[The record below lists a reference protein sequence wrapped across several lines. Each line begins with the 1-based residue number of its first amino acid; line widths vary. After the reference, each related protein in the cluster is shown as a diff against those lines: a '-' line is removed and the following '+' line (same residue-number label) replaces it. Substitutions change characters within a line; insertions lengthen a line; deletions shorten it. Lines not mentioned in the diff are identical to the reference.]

1 MTKYDGFKK
10 LYYNKTE
17 TLSSF
22 ETTEDGGLLIH
33 GVTIMAAGT
42 WTDMHGI
49 TTTFSEDVLQR
60 CASAWDDNA
69 VWTRH
74 AGGAPR
80 SVTEK
85 VGAVVNPYYSPTDG
99 AVMGDVILH
108 NRTDTS
114 RACSELVQM
123 AREQGGIKDVSAETM
138 VMMDE
143 SGNVLDLVFTGLALV
158 EDGACETCRIPA
170 FGREESNMADE
181 EVKTTEETKTTEDKV
196 DGEEPETKTEDKVDD
211 LMELL
216 VGFVEGIIPDTKEI
230 IESIQAAEG
239 EDRTRALGKLEGCM
253 QAWGFPTVAEAYT
266 KAMDE
271 KLSAFSKSID
281 EKITDLQNQ
290 VAEYGRP
297 AGLKGHAGADK
308 ADDAERPRSI
318 VCFGRGVPRDY

>member
-1 MTKYDGFKK
+1 MTDYNGFKK

-17 TLSSF
+17 ALSSF
-22 ETTEDGGLLIH
+22 EASPDGGLIVH
-33 GVTIMAAGT
+33 GVIIMAAGT

-49 TTTFSEDVLQR
+49 TTTFSEDVLER
-60 CASAWDDNA
+60 CATAWDDNA

-80 SVTEK
+80 NVTEK
-85 VGAVVNPYYSPTDG
+85 VGIVANPYYSPADG

-138 VMMDE
+138 VLMDE
-143 SGNVLDLVFTGLALV
+143 DGTVLDMVFTGLALV

-170 FGREESNMADE
+170 FGKEEKNMADE
-181 EVKTTEETKTTEDKV
+181 EDKKNGQTPEEQGEGGEPKTDAEE
-196 DGEEPETKTEDKVDD
+196 KVDD
-211 LMELL
+211 LLELL
-216 VGFVEGIIPDTKEI
+216 VGFVEGMIPDTKEL
-230 IESIQAAEG
+230 IEAVQASEG
-239 EDRTRALGKLEGCM
+239 EEHTRALGRLEGCM
-253 QAWGFPTVAEAYT
+253 SAWGFPIVAEAYT

-271 KLSAFSKSID
+271 KLTAFGKSID
-281 EKITDLQNQ
+281 DKIADLQNQ
-290 VAEYGRP
+290 VAEFGRP

-308 ADDAERPRSI
+308 ADEGEKPHSI
-318 VCFGRGVPRDY
+318 VCFGRGVPRV

>member
-1 MTKYDGFKK
+1 MSRYDGFKK
-10 LYYNKTE
+10 AYYNRTE

-22 ETTEDGGLLIH
+22 ENAEDGSLIVH

-85 VGAVVNPYYSPTDG
+85 VGAVANPYYSPTDG

-143 SGNVLDLVFTGLALV
+143 DGNVLDLVFTGLALV

-181 EVKTTEETKTTEDKV
+181 EVKTTEETKTTEEKIE
-196 DGEEPETKTEDKVDD
+196 GEEPETKTEDKVDD
-211 LMELL
+211 LLEML

-239 EDRTRALGKLEGCM
+239 EDRIRALGKLEGCM

-281 EKITDLQNQ
+281 DKITVLQNQ

-308 ADDAERPRSI
+308 ADEEKPRPI